1 MVICY
6 SSYHSAITLETLRAQ
21 MNLELKTVSVMVLP
35 SVYTVARGSDGPS
48 KEGSSKS
55 CKWMIPSLRL
65 RLLFVSGT
73 FRRNFFFSFPTEN
86 LSWVLL
92 QKTIPLSLLL
102 VPPQGP
108 QQLLTNV
115 FLSPSENTEIVGSLT
130 WLTCLS
136 HKDSA
141 SIFKFPVSN
150 WVDFVCQSG
159 KHRSEY
165 FIHNQN
171 SVPRQSNYRG

>member
-1 MVICY
+1 
-6 SSYHSAITLETLRAQ
+6 

-55 CKWMIPSLRL
+55 CERMILSLRL

-73 FRRNFFFSFPTEN
+73 FRRNFFFLSCRKSVLSFTPENYSPKPAVCSTSGPTAAFDKCFLVSIRKCWN
-86 LSWVLL
+86 CGVAYLAY
-92 QKTIPLSLLL
+92 LSLS
-102 VPPQGP
+102 Q
-108 QQLLTNV
+108 
-115 FLSPSENTEIVGSLT
+115 S
-130 WLTCLS
+130 
-136 HKDSA
+136 SA

-150 WVDFVCQSG
+150 SVDFVCQSG

-165 FIHNQN
+165 YIHNQN
-171 SVPRQSNYRG
+171 SVPCQNNYRR